1 MIDHKNTITQEFV
14 RQVSPNM
21 PVIPARIAILF
32 GNQKRDI
39 VNQMARYAAKLYKQ
53 KKIQKIIV
61 TGGVRFDDQ
70 RDQWTEA
77 EYARRILLARG
88 VHGKHILFD
97 NKSTNS
103 LENVINARKLLRK
116 AEGKIKREPV
126 LCMGREY
133 ATNRFLMTMAKNWPE
148 ALATF
153 KGFEIFD
160 RPKSEWHLCA
170 DISTILRA
178 DYAKWQP
185 YIDAGHIKP
194 VNHGKRRAQLTAQGR
209 PLAIK

>member
-1 MIDHKNTITQEFV
+1 MTDHKHTITQEFV
-14 RQVSPNM
+14 LLVSPTL

-32 GNQKRDI
+32 GNQKREI
-39 VNQMARYAAKLYKQ
+39 VAQMAECAAKLYKQ
-53 KKIQKIIV
+53 KKIQKLIV

-116 AEGKIKREPV
+116 AEGKITREPV

-153 KGFEIFD
+153 KGFEVFD
-160 RPKSEWHLCA
+160 KPKSEWHLCA
-170 DISTILRA
+170 DISTILKS
-178 DYAKWQP
+178 DFAKWQP
-185 YIDAGHIKP
+185 YTDADHICP
-194 VNHGKRRAQLTAQGR
+194 VDYRKRRAQL
-209 PLAIK
+209 LAHSKPFIIK